1 MRLSTLLTLLVS
13 LCLSAVA
20 HAETGTIVVK
30 VENLRNL
37 NQGQLTVALYQKMDR
52 VELDL
57 TKAFKT
63 QSVAVKDAQLT
74 VSFKDLPHGEYA
86 VGILHDM
93 DKNAE
98 MNTNWIGIPREDLAI
113 SNNTKGGPFGGP
125 KWADAKVTLSG
136 KELSITPL
144 TMVHMYEG

>member
-1 MRLSTLLTLLVS
+1 MKLSTLLAVTLS
-13 LCLSAVA
+13 LLLSATA
-20 HAETGTIVVK
+20 QASTGTIVVK
-30 VENLRNL
+30 VENLRNH
-37 NQGQLTVALYQKMDR
+37 NQGQLTVALYQKMER

-63 QSVAVKDAQLT
+63 QSVSVKGAELT

-86 VGILHDM
+86 IGILHDM

-125 KWADAKVTLSG
+125 KWADAKVTLKG
-136 KELSITPL
+136 DKLSITPL
-144 TMVHMYEG
+144 KMVHMYGG